1 MTKNEIYKLS
11 VNLLTFID
19 IFTDEEITDRER
31 VDGAITMV
39 EEILIDN
46 PKCKEVVAQLEVGSE
61 FLSEHG
67 LD

>member
-39 EEILIDN
+39 EGILVLN
-46 PKCKEVVAQLEVGSE
+46 
-61 FLSEHG
+61 F
-67 LD
+67 

>member
-31 VDGAITMV
+31 VEAAITMV
-39 EEILIDN
+39 EDILILN
-46 PKCKEVVAQLEVGSE
+46 
-61 FLSEHG
+61 F
-67 LD
+67 